1 MRSFR
6 GIAHG
11 VARALISTGMVSHG
25 ILGDCQRVYG
35 DLLVLTGG
43 VIGHRFGHDYPETY
57 VDMGSEQLSERFE
70 D

>member
-1 MRSFR
+1 M
-6 GIAHG
+6 
-11 VARALISTGMVSHG
+11 MSHG

-43 VIGHRFGHDYPETY
+43 VIGHRFGNEHPESY
-57 VDMGSEQLSERFE
+57 VDPDSELLSESFE

>member
-11 VARALISTGMVSHG
+11 LARALISTGRVSHG

-43 VIGHRFGHDYPETY
+43 VIDHRFGHGHPDNNVEPDSELLPESY
-57 VDMGSEQLSERFE
+57 E

>member
-11 VARALISTGMVSHG
+11 VARALISTGMMSHG

-43 VIGHRFGHDYPETY
+43 VIGHRFGNEHPESY
-57 VDMGSEQLSERFE
+57 VDPDSELLSESFE

>member
-43 VIGHRFGHDYPETY
+43 VIGHRFGHPDNHAEP
-57 VDMGSEQLSERFE
+57 VSELLPERFE